1 MAGTWEPMLGILL
14 AAGLSLLIGVERQFY
29 AKAAGM
35 RTYALVGMGSALFTV
50 VSKYG
55 FADIVTGEFA
65 RYDGSRVAAQVVTG
79 IGFLGAGLIFVRRDA
94 VRGLTTAAGVWFVAA
109 IGMAAASGLYVI
121 ATAVTVLYLL
131 IMVGI
136 RPLSERIPHAKST
149 SCSYTITYLD
159 GHGVLR
165 DIMQAIAKAG
175 LKVTDM
181 RVLGAKQTDGGR
193 LQDVHI
199 EVDGSADSIS
209 VLDEQLHEVE
219 WVTAVSVRSVKGSRT
234 VVHED

>member
-1 MAGTWEPMLGILL
+1 MADTWQPLLGILL
-14 AAGLSLLIGVERQFY
+14 AVGLSLLIGVERQFY

-109 IGMAAASGLYVI
+109 VGMAAAAGLYII
-121 ATAVTVLYLL
+121 ATAVTGLYLL
-131 IMVGI
+131 VMVGI
-136 RPLSERIPHAKST
+136 RPISERIPHAKST
-149 SCSYTITYLD
+149 SCSYTITYSD

-165 DIMQAIAKAG
+165 EIMAAIAKSG

-181 RVLGAKQTDGGR
+181 HILGSKETADGR
-193 LQDVHI
+193 LQDVQI
-199 EVDGSADSIS
+199 EVDGTSDAIS

-219 WVTAVSVRSVKGSRT
+219 WVTAVAVRSVKGSRT
-234 VVHED
+234 TVHED

>member
-1 MAGTWEPMLGILL
+1 MAGMWEPLLGIVL
-14 AAGLSLLIGVERQFY
+14 AVGLSLLIGVERQFY

-35 RTYALVGMGSALFTV
+35 RTYALVGMGSAVFTV

-55 FADIVTGEFA
+55 FGDIVTGEFA
-65 RYDGSRVAAQVVTG
+65 RYDGSRVAAQIVTG

-109 IGMAAASGLYVI
+109 VGMAAGSGLYII
-121 ATAVTVLYLL
+121 ALAVTVLYLL
-131 IMVGI
+131 VMVGI
-136 RPLSERIPHAKST
+136 RPISERIPHAKAT
-149 SCSYTITYLD
+149 SCSYTITYMD

-165 DIMQAIAKAG
+165 EVMEVIAKDG

-181 RVLGAKQTDGGR
+181 RILGSKQTADGR
-193 LQDVHI
+193 LQDVQI
-199 EVDGSADSIS
+199 EVDGGTDAIA
-209 VLDEQLHEVE
+209 VLDEQLREVE

-234 VVHED
+234 TVHED